1 MSTQT
6 PTGSSPAPVTID
18 TDRPGIPITRL
29 IAVETRKA
37 FDTRA
42 GRWLSIAIL
51 GLCAVVMLVVAFLV
65 TDQGDFQDFDF
76 FIQAMGGT
84 LGYFL
89 PIIAIML
96 VTSEW
101 GQRTGLVT
109 FALEPR
115 RSRVVVAKLAAGLVI
130 TIGVMLLSLVLAAI
144 GTFLAGTVRGVDVS
158 WSVDGRVLFNFAVT
172 NLIVVLIGFALAML
186 LMNTAAAIVGY
197 FVYSLVLPIVVGIV
211 GSLVDWFGDL
221 APWIEFNT
229 AQAPLFTGDYTPTGE
244 QWGQLATSG
253 FLWLVLPLSLG
264 IWRLLRSEVK

>member
-1 MSTQT
+1 MSATT
-6 PTGSSPAPVTID
+6 ASPLPASVS
-18 TDRPGIPITRL
+18 TDRPGIPFVRL
-29 IAVETRKA
+29 VRVEVRKS

-42 GRWLSIAIL
+42 GRWLSISIL

-65 TDQGDFQDFDF
+65 TTNGDFQDFDF
-76 FIQAMGGT
+76 FVQAMGGT

-109 FALEPR
+109 FTLEPR
-115 RSRVVVAKLAAGLVI
+115 RSRVVLAKLTAGLLI

-144 GTFLAGTVRGVDVS
+144 GSGLASTVRGADVS
-158 WSVDGRVLFNFAVT
+158 WAVDGRVLFNFAFT
-172 NLIVVLIGFALAML
+172 NLIVVFIGFAFAML
-186 LMNTAAAIVGY
+186 LMNTAAAIVAY

-211 GSLVDWFGDL
+211 GALVDWFGDL

-229 AQAPLFTGDYTPTGE
+229 AQTPLFTGDYSPTGE
-244 QWGQLATSG
+244 EWAQIATAG
-253 FLWLVLPLSLG
+253 TLWLILPLAFG